1 MDIIEDFYFPKVTQ
15 LVLGGIY
22 YKPWLYIYFFKN
34 KAYSPKCNLLTF
46 LQKLVCRV
54 FNTSIILTQALSTET
69 LNVLNKII

>member
-22 YKPWLYIYFFKN
+22 YKPCLYIYFFKN
-34 KAYSPKCNLLTF
+34 KACSPKCNLLTF

-54 FNTSIILTQALSTET
+54 ILTQALSTET